1 MPERIKKIIFD
12 KFNNNQ
18 KEFAMYM
25 GYAQSTVN
33 AWCLGKRQP
42 GACAIIDICTEFDV
56 SADWL
61 LGLKGDNTDDVL

>member
-1 MPERIKKIIFD
+1 MPERIKKIILDHFC
-12 KFNNNQ
+12 NNQ
-18 KEFAMYM
+18 RAFAKHM

-42 GACAIIDICTEFDV
+42 NADAIVDICTEFHV

-61 LGLKGDNTDDVL
+61 LGIN

>member
-12 KFNNNQ
+12 NFNNSQ
-18 KEFAMYM
+18 KDFADHM

-33 AWCLGKRQP
+33 AWCLGKRSP
-42 GACAIIDICTEFDV
+42 HAEAIIDICTEFNV

-61 LGLKGDNTDDVL
+61 LGLKEEKR